1 MKESYNEILA
11 RYIGP
16 ESCVDDPRGRGK
28 ALTGEN
34 IGRIIELRNH
44 QYPDGI
50 PSGLHGTRNGV
61 LRYRKRHSAL
71 AESKNLG
78 MCGRSP
84 HGNREIS
91 GRSLVQ

>member
-1 MKESYNEILA
+1 MKESYIEILA
-11 RYIGP
+11 RYDGP
-16 ESCVDDPRGRGK
+16 ESCVDDPRGRGE
-28 ALTGEN
+28 ALTGES

-50 PSGLHGTRNGV
+50 PSDLQGTRNGV

-84 HGNREIS
+84 RGPQAKR
-91 GRSLVQ
+91 